1 MKQAITFVDI
11 KKLIQHERICRTH
24 LIEVKKQILNSGVI
38 RRPVVVDKK
47 TNVILDGHHRVEAL
61 RTLGAIRVPVMY
73 INYQDMCVRVYMRR
87 KELLM
92 KLIKHFVI
100 EMALSRTLFPYK
112 STRHLIHN
120 RPLMKAVYVSFL
132 MKHI

>member
-11 KKLIQHERICRTH
+11 KKLIQHERICRAH
-24 LIEVKKQILNSGVI
+24 LIEVKKQIQNSGVI

-73 INYQDMCVRVYMRR
+73 INYQDMHVRVYMRR
-87 KELLM
+87 KKLLM
-92 KLIKHFVI
+92 KMIKHFVI
-100 EMALSRTLFPYK
+100 EMALSHTLFPYK
-112 STRHLIHN
+112 STRHLVHN